1 MVKVKTIVEK
11 FIKKD
16 QRRVVTFYYNNDIC
30 RKLISVKYALF
41 VIIGMCFLTWGCQP
55 KGKIV
60 KFGGEAQGTY
70 YAITYVDAAERN
82 FQDSID
88 LILKKFDSSCSIYKP
103 NSIISRFNNNDP
115 TAKADA
121 NFTAVFN
128 KAMEV
133 SEKSNGAFDITVGQL
148 VRAWGFS
155 IKGKIK
161 MDPKKVD
168 SLKQFVGYKKI
179 KLVDGRVIKENPNIQ
194 LDYNALAQGYS
205 SDVLGKFLESKGIK
219 NYLIDVGGEVLGRGR
234 KPDGGIWSVGIERP
248 PSDSLQK
255 QQLEAIVSLDN
266 RALST
271 SGNYRKYFIKDGVKY
286 SHTIDPFTGYPVH
299 HTLLAVSVL
308 AENSITADAFCT
320 AFLVMGK
327 EKALEFLKHNPK
339 LDAYF
344 IYSDEK
350 GTLKTQCSPGFSKI
364 IKEQL

>member
-1 MVKVKTIVEK
+1 MKYII
-11 FIKKD
+11 FI
-16 QRRVVTFYYNNDIC
+16 I
-30 RKLISVKYALF
+30 LGL
-41 VIIGMCFLTWGCQP
+41 CFLTYSC
-55 KGKIV
+55 KREGKTV

-70 YAITYVDAAERN
+70 YAVTYIDNDGRN

-115 TAKADA
+115 TAKADKD
-121 NFTAVFN
+121 FTTVFN

-133 SEKSNGAFDITVGQL
+133 SERSGGAFDITVGPL

-155 IKGKIK
+155 IKGKLK
-161 MDPKKVD
+161 MDDHKVD
-168 SLKQFVGYKKI
+168 SLKQYVGYKKV

-205 SDVLGKFLESKGIK
+205 SDVLGRFLESKGIK

-271 SGNYRKYFIKDGVKY
+271 SGNYRNYFIKDGVKY
-286 SHTIDPFTGYPVH
+286 SHDIDPFTGYPVH

-308 AENSITADAFCT
+308 AENSMTADAFCC

-327 EKALEFLKHNPK
+327 EKALEFLKHNPG

-350 GTLKTQCSPGFSKI
+350 GNLKTECSPGFKKI
-364 IKEQL
+364 LKEQM

>member
-1 MVKVKTIVEK
+1 MK
-11 FIKKD
+11 FF
-16 QRRVVTFYYNNDIC
+16 V
-30 RKLISVKYALF
+30 F
-41 VIIGMCFLTWGCQP
+41 VILTISLLTFGCHKEQ
-55 KGKIV
+55 KIV

-70 YAITYVDAAERN
+70 YAVTYVDSDGRN

-88 LILKKFDSSCSIYKP
+88 VILKKFDSSCSIYKA

-115 TAKADA
+115 TAKADEH
-121 NFTAVFN
+121 FTTVFN

-133 SEKSNGAFDITVGQL
+133 SKKSGGAFDITVGQL

-155 IKGKIK
+155 IKGKMK
-161 MDPKKVD
+161 MDSHKVD
-168 SLKQFVGYKKI
+168 SLKQYVGYQKI
-179 KLVDGRVIKENPNIQ
+179 KLVDGRIIKENPNIQ
-194 LDYNALAQGYS
+194 LDYNALAQGFS
-205 SDVLGKFLESKGIK
+205 SDVLGRFLESKGIK
-219 NYLIDVGGEVLGRGR
+219 NYLIDVGGEVLGKGR

-255 QQLEAIVSLDN
+255 QQLEAIVTLDN

-308 AENSITADAFCT
+308 AENSISADAYCT

-327 EKALEFLKHNPK
+327 EKALEFIKHNSGI
-339 LDAYF
+339 DAYF

-350 GTLKTQCSPGFSKI
+350 GTLKTQCSPGFKKI
-364 IKEQL
+364 IKEQM

>member
-1 MVKVKTIVEK
+1 M
-11 FIKKD
+11 
-16 QRRVVTFYYNNDIC
+16 
-30 RKLISVKYALF
+30 KYF
-41 VIIGMCFLTWGCQP
+41 VLAIIGICLLTFGC
-55 KGKIV
+55 KREGKIV

-70 YAITYVDAAERN
+70 YAVTYVDADGRN

-88 LILKKFDSSCSIYKP
+88 VILKKFDSSCSIYKP

-115 TAKADA
+115 TAIADKD
-121 NFTAVFN
+121 FTTVFN

-133 SEKSNGAFDITVGQL
+133 SERSGGAFDITVGQL

-155 IKGKIK
+155 IKGKLK
-161 MDPKKVD
+161 MDDHKVD
-168 SLKQFVGYKKI
+168 SLKQYVGYKKV
-179 KLVDGRVIKENPNIQ
+179 KLVNGRVIKENPNIQ

-205 SDVLGKFLESKGIK
+205 SDVLGKFLETKGIK

-286 SHTIDPFTGYPVH
+286 SHDIDPITGYPVH

-308 AENSITADAFCT
+308 AENSMTADAFCC

-327 EKALEFLKHNPK
+327 EKALEFLKHNPG

-364 IKEQL
+364 IKEQM

>member
-1 MVKVKTIVEK
+1 MKYFV
-11 FIKKD
+11 
-16 QRRVVTFYYNNDIC
+16 
-30 RKLISVKYALF
+30 LIILG
-41 VIIGMCFLTWGCQP
+41 ICFLNSGCRRE
-55 KGKIV
+55 GKIV

-70 YAITYVDAAERN
+70 YAITYVDADGRN

-88 LILKKFDSSCSIYKP
+88 VILKKFDSSCSIYKP

-115 TAKADA
+115 TAKADKD
-121 NFTAVFN
+121 FTTVFN

-133 SEKSNGAFDITVGQL
+133 SELSGGAFDITVGQL

-155 IKGKIK
+155 IKGKLK
-161 MDPKKVD
+161 MDDHKVD
-168 SLKQFVGYKKI
+168 SLKQYVGYKKV
-179 KLVDGRVIKENPNIQ
+179 KLVNGRVIKENPNIQ

-205 SDVLGKFLESKGIK
+205 SDVLGRFLESKGIK

-286 SHTIDPFTGYPVH
+286 SHDIDPITGYPVH

-308 AENSITADAFCT
+308 AKNSMTADAFCC

-327 EKALEFLKHNPK
+327 EKALEFIKHNPG
-339 LDAYF
+339 LEAYF

>member
-1 MVKVKTIVEK
+1 MKYII
-11 FIKKD
+11 F
-16 QRRVVTFYYNNDIC
+16 VVLGVCLLTYSC
-30 RKLISVKYALF
+30 KREGKL
-41 VIIGMCFLTWGCQP
+41 
-55 KGKIV
+55 V

-70 YAITYVDAAERN
+70 YAVTYVDAEGRN

-88 LILKKFDSSCSIYKP
+88 VILKKFDSSCSIYKS

-115 TAKADA
+115 TAKADKDFA
-121 NFTAVFN
+121 TVFN

-133 SEKSNGAFDITVGQL
+133 SELSGGAFDITVGPL

-155 IKGKIK
+155 IKGKMK
-161 MDPKKVD
+161 MDDKKVD
-168 SLKQFVGYKKI
+168 SLKQYVGYKKI

-205 SDVLGKFLESKGIK
+205 SDVLGRFLESKGIK
-219 NYLIDVGGEVLGRGR
+219 NYLVDIGGEVLGRGR

-255 QQLEAIVSLDN
+255 QQLEAIVALDN

-308 AENSITADAFCT
+308 AENSMTADAFCT

-327 EKALEFLKHNPK
+327 DKAMELIKRTPG

-344 IYSDEK
+344 IYCDEK
-350 GTLKTQCSPGFSKI
+350 GNLKTQCSPGFSKI
-364 IKEQL
+364 IKEQM

>member
-1 MVKVKTIVEK
+1 M
-11 FIKKD
+11 
-16 QRRVVTFYYNNDIC
+16 
-30 RKLISVKYALF
+30 KYF
-41 VIIGMCFLTWGCQP
+41 VLVILGICFLTSGC
-55 KGKIV
+55 KREGKLV

-70 YAITYVDAAERN
+70 YAVTYVDADGRN

-88 LILKKFDSSCSIYKP
+88 VILKKFDSSCSIYKP

-115 TAKADA
+115 TAKADRD
-121 NFTAVFN
+121 FTTVFN

-133 SEKSNGAFDITVGQL
+133 SERSGGAFDITVGQL

-155 IKGKIK
+155 IKGKLK
-161 MDPKKVD
+161 MDDHKVD
-168 SLKQFVGYKKI
+168 SLKQYVGYKKV
-179 KLVDGRVIKENPNIQ
+179 KLVNGRVIKENPNIQ

-205 SDVLGKFLESKGIK
+205 SDVLGRFLESKGIK

-271 SGNYRKYFIKDGVKY
+271 SGNYRKYFIKDGIKY
-286 SHTIDPFTGYPVH
+286 SHDIDPITGYPVH

-308 AENSITADAFCT
+308 AENSMTADAFCC

-327 EKALEFLKHNPK
+327 EKALEFIKHNPE

-344 IYSDEK
+344 IYCDEK

-364 IKEQL
+364 IKEQM

>member
-1 MVKVKTIVEK
+1 M
-11 FIKKD
+11 
-16 QRRVVTFYYNNDIC
+16 
-30 RKLISVKYALF
+30 KYFVL
-41 VIIGMCFLTWGCQP
+41 VIIGICFLTSGC
-55 KGKIV
+55 KREGKIV

-70 YAITYVDAAERN
+70 YAITYVDADGRN

-88 LILKKFDSSCSIYKP
+88 VILKKFDSSCSIYKS

-115 TAKADA
+115 TAIADKD
-121 NFTAVFN
+121 FTTVFN

-133 SEKSNGAFDITVGQL
+133 SERSGGAFDITVGQL

-155 IKGKIK
+155 IKGKLK
-161 MDPKKVD
+161 MDDHKVD
-168 SLKQFVGYKKI
+168 SLKQYVGYKKV
-179 KLVDGRVIKENPNIQ
+179 KLVNGRVIKENPNIQ

-205 SDVLGKFLESKGIK
+205 SDVLGRFLESKGIK

-234 KPDGGIWSVGIERP
+234 KPDGGFWSVGIERP
-248 PSDSLQK
+248 PNDSLQK

-286 SHTIDPFTGYPVH
+286 SHDIDPITGYPVH

-308 AENSITADAFCT
+308 AENSMTADAFCC

-327 EKALEFLKHNPK
+327 EKALEFIKHNPG
-339 LDAYF
+339 LEAYF

-350 GTLKTQCSPGFSKI
+350 GTLKTQCSPGFRKI
-364 IKEQL
+364 IKEQM

>member
-1 MVKVKTIVEK
+1 MKYII
-11 FIKKD
+11 FIILC
-16 QRRVVTFYYNNDIC
+16 V
-30 RKLISVKYALF
+30 
-41 VIIGMCFLTWGCQP
+41 CFLTYSC
-55 KGKIV
+55 KREGKIV

-70 YAITYVDAAERN
+70 YAVTYVDNDGRN

-88 LILKKFDSSCSIYKP
+88 MILKRFDSSCSIYKP

-115 TAKADA
+115 TAKADKD
-121 NFTAVFN
+121 FTTVFN

-133 SEKSNGAFDITVGQL
+133 SERTGGAFDITVGPL

-155 IKGKIK
+155 IKGKLK
-161 MDPKKVD
+161 MDDHKVD
-168 SLKQFVGYKKI
+168 SLKQYVGYKKV

-205 SDVLGKFLESKGIK
+205 SDVLGRFLESKGIK
-219 NYLIDVGGEVLGRGR
+219 NYLIDIGGEVLGRGR

-248 PSDSLQK
+248 PTDSLQK

-271 SGNYRKYFIKDGVKY
+271 SGNYRNYFIKDGVKY
-286 SHTIDPFTGYPVH
+286 SHDIDPFTGYPVH

-308 AENSITADAFCT
+308 AENSITADAFCC

-327 EKALEFLKHNPK
+327 EKALEFLKHNPG

-350 GTLKTQCSPGFSKI
+350 GNLKTECSPGFKKI
-364 IKEQL
+364 LREQM

>member
-1 MVKVKTIVEK
+1 M
-11 FIKKD
+11 
-16 QRRVVTFYYNNDIC
+16 
-30 RKLISVKYALF
+30 KYF
-41 VIIGMCFLTWGCQP
+41 VLAIIGICLLTSGC
-55 KGKIV
+55 KREGKIV

-70 YAITYVDAAERN
+70 YAVTYVDADGRN

-88 LILKKFDSSCSIYKP
+88 VILKKFDSSCSIYKP

-115 TAKADA
+115 TAIADKD
-121 NFTAVFN
+121 FTTVFN

-133 SEKSNGAFDITVGQL
+133 SERSGGAFDITVGQL

-155 IKGKIK
+155 IKGKLK
-161 MDPKKVD
+161 MDDHKVD
-168 SLKQFVGYKKI
+168 SLKQYVGYKKV
-179 KLVDGRVIKENPNIQ
+179 KLVNGRVIKENPNIQ

-205 SDVLGKFLESKGIK
+205 SDVLGKFLETKGIK

-286 SHTIDPFTGYPVH
+286 SHDIDPITGYPVH

-308 AENSITADAFCT
+308 AENSMTADAFCC

-327 EKALEFLKHNPK
+327 EKALEFLKHNPG

-350 GTLKTQCSPGFSKI
+350 GTLKTQCSPGFRKI
-364 IKEQL
+364 IKEQM